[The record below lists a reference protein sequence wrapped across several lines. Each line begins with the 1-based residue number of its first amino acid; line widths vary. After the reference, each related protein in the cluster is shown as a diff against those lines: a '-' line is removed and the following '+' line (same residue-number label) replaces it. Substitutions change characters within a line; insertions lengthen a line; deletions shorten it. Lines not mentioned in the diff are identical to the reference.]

1 MAKKT
6 LAQKKEEELNIL
18 ENPATNHE
26 EGFQVEITEKDIQN
40 FPELKKQGVQPG
52 DEVFV
57 QNEETFIPEEQTEFD
72 PYTTLIY
79 YSEELVNSL
88 SGIFIGGA
96 AAQKR
101 DQLIEFLSKI
111 KK

>member
-6 LAQKKEEELNIL
+6 LQQKKEEELNIL

-40 FPELKKQGVQPG
+40 FPELEEQGVQPG
-52 DEVFV
+52 DTIVIP
-57 QNEETFIPEEQTEFD
+57 NEETFIPEEQTEFD

-88 SGIFIGGA
+88 GGIFIGGA

>member
-40 FPELKKQGVQPG
+40 SPELEEQDIQSGNKIIIPK
-52 DEVFV
+52 
-57 QNEETFIPEEQTEFD
+57 EETFIPEEQTEFD

-96 AAQKR
+96 ASQKR

>member
-6 LAQKKEEELNIL
+6 LTQKKEEELNIL
-18 ENPATNHE
+18 ENTATNHE

-40 FPELKKQGVQPG
+40 FPELEEQGVQPG
-52 DEVFV
+52 DIIVV
-57 QNEETFIPEEQTEFD
+57 PNEETFIPEEQTEFD

>member
-6 LAQKKEEELNIL
+6 STQKKEEELNIL
-18 ENPATNHE
+18 ENPATNNE
-26 EGFQVEITEKDIQN
+26 EGFQIEITEKDIQN
-40 FPELKKQGVQPG
+40 FPELEEQGVQPG
-52 DEVFV
+52 DTIVIP
-57 QNEETFIPEEQTEFD
+57 NEETFIPEEQTEFD
-72 PYTTLIY
+72 PFTTLIY

>member
-101 DQLIEFLSKI
+101 DQLMEFLSKI